1 MILFHA
7 STTHYETGAKL
18 IAQERSVDRFNAEF
32 ESELAIHAPDGMGD
46 RVSSVFATETAALAA
61 RYLEAEGMWEGPLYL
76 YEVRAESKSR
86 HPMAL
91 IDIAAKESKLKVFNG
106 LPLSIGVQPDN
117 GEPGSISAIGRKFFV
132 NLVGHHLLNVVS
144 PLSTIDWIAVKQRAS
159 IVNQQLLLD
168 AWLVAPPLVPVC
180 WLKFLL
186 SIEG

>member
-91 IDIAAKESKLKVFNG
+91 IDIAAKRIQTESF
-106 LPLSIGVQPDN
+106 Q
-117 GEPGSISAIGRKFFV
+117 
-132 NLVGHHLLNVVS
+132 
-144 PLSTIDWIAVKQRAS
+144 WIALEYWGPTRQWRAWEHLCNRAEILRELSWPSLVERSVAFEHYRLDSSEATS
-159 IVNQQLLLD
+159 IYCQS
-168 AWLVAPPLVPVC
+168 AAAT
-180 WLKFLL
+180 
-186 SIEG
+186 